1 MLIVLAVLVGYT
13 GMMNYIGYLAAVLT
27 VAAFIPQTYKAVR
40 TRHTRD
46 LALSTYATL
55 IVTGTLWTIYG
66 VGRHDPSLI
75 GTNSIIAVLAFT
87 ICFVKIRDRD

>member
-1 MLIVLAVLVGYT
+1 MDYVGYV
-13 GMMNYIGYLAAVLT
+13 ASVLT
-27 VAAFIPQTYKAVR
+27 VAAFIPQTYKAVV

-66 VGRHDPSLI
+66 VGRRDPALYVTNSLI
-75 GTNSIIAVLAFT
+75 GLMALIICV
-87 ICFVKIRDRD
+87 VKVRDRD

>member
-1 MLIVLAVLVGYT
+1 MDYVGY
-13 GMMNYIGYLAAVLT
+13 AASVLT

-66 VGRHDPSLI
+66 IGRRDPALYVTNTLI
-75 GTNSIIAVLAFT
+75 GLMALII
-87 ICFVKIRDRD
+87 CMVKVSDRD